1 MVRVEVPAG
10 VLADVVMVR
19 VELPDP
25 DTDAGLN
32 DPVAPVGRP
41 VTPKFT
47 LPVNPAIAEMVAV
60 KVVVPPTVTDCE
72 LGAAAIEK
80 SGTVTIK
87 ETLDVWVRVP
97 DVAVITSG

>member
-10 VLADVVMVR
+10 VVPDVVIVR

-60 KVVVPPTVTDCE
+60 KVVVVVCLWMWLPLWLWFGCRFGFV
-72 LGAAAIEK
+72 
-80 SGTVTIK
+80 
-87 ETLDVWVRVP
+87 
-97 DVAVITSG
+97 